1 MKRRFKQNHSS
12 RPLYLATAL
21 AAVLFAVLYCRYVLF
36 PGDMLPPFYFPT
48 QELFVSEPLSENKDI
63 YERDNN
69 LYDVYISVF
78 PTEDE
83 DGNLLDFS
91 AFALHTQGD
100 HSYNPTLNCNI
111 QILPEGQTPDPRLDL
126 NQNNATIRVRGNSSR
141 AADLKSYRVCLNPGT
156 GDFFGQT
163 VLNINKDDQDITKIA
178 TKLSTDLLAEID
190 NVTSYRSY
198 FMRLWLRDASQE
210 EQKFVYQGM
219 YMELEQPN
227 KAYFRARN
235 LSSENISL
243 YKAMSFSFRF
253 KSALLDVTDPDY
265 SEEAFEEVLSIRETN
280 GSHKKLL
287 EMVNAVNDASRDFT
301 EIFAEYFNED
311 NYLTWLAFN
320 VLLGNDDTVS
330 QNYMLYNP
338 ENSSTWYFMHWDF
351 DGSLYFWDFYGSR
364 SLANYGTDRPKSLRG
379 IQRAAISTLNRR
391 YFEIPGNIEKLDAK
405 MQELLNTCITKEHV
419 TELLESYKPVL
430 KTALPNDPSYFVQRR
445 TLDWRLEYIDSVYD
459 AILSNYDTF
468 KYSNQFPLSGFVAKP
483 RRIADNSIQSDSSAQ
498 SDLPIQLSWEPFFSL
513 KGLPISYSVRVY
525 SDCTMQDLVFEVTD
539 LKETR
544 YVLKEGLP
552 DGTYYLMVTG
562 TDSEGWEQVNQE
574 YTTFHNGERAYSEYG
589 LLKFTL
595 E

>member
-1 MKRRFKQNHSS
+1 MKRRFKLDHTS

-21 AAVLFAVLYCRYVLF
+21 AAVLFAFLYCRYVLF
-36 PGDMLPPFYFPT
+36 PGDMLPPFYYPDDSLS
-48 QELFVSEPLSENKDI
+48 QELFVSEPLSENKAI
-63 YERDNN
+63 YEPNNN

-91 AFALHTQGD
+91 AFELHTSGD

-141 AADLKSYRVCLNPGT
+141 GADLKSYKVCLNPGA

-163 VLNINKDDQDITKIA
+163 ILNINKDDQDVTKIA
-178 TKLSTDLLAEID
+178 TKLSTDLLTEID

-210 EQKFVYQGM
+210 QQEFVYQGM

-235 LSSENISL
+235 LSSESISL
-243 YKAMSFSFRF
+243 YKAMSFSFRR

-265 SEEAFEEVLSIRETN
+265 SEEAFEEVLSIRESN
-280 GSHKKLL
+280 GSHQKLL
-287 EMVNAVNDASRDFT
+287 EMVDAVNDTSRDFSK
-301 EIFAEYFNED
+301 IFAEYFNED

-330 QNYMLYNP
+330 QNYMLYNY
-338 ENSSTWYFMHWDF
+338 ENSSTWYFIHWDF
-351 DGSLYFWDFYGSR
+351 DGSLYFGDYE
-364 SLANYGTDRPKSLRG
+364 TDRPESLRG

-405 MQELLNTCITKEHV
+405 IQELLNTCITREHV

-430 KTALPNDPSYFVQRR
+430 KTALPKDPSKLVQRH
-445 TLDWRLEYIDSVYD
+445 TLDWRLDYIDSVYD
-459 AILSNYDTF
+459 AILRNYDLF
-468 KYSNQFPLSGFVAKP
+468 KYSNQFPLPGFVAKP
-483 RRIADNSIQSDSSAQ
+483 WRNANGSVQFAWD
-498 SDLPIQLSWEPFFSL
+498 PFFSL

-525 SDCTMQDLVFEVTD
+525 SDRTMQDLIFEATGIKD
-539 LKETR
+539 TR
-544 YVLKEGLP
+544 YVLEEGLP
-552 DGTYYLMVTG
+552 NGTYYVIVSG
-562 TDSEGWEQVNQE
+562 TDSEGWEQINQE
-574 YTTFHNGERAYSEYG
+574 SLSFWDGTKVRKQHG
-589 LLKFTL
+589 LLEFTL